1 MYPSGKRQSFVNDKT
16 AIKEL
21 VKGLAKVQAID
32 TASMMAIPY
41 NSTPTV
47 PGLKVTCTFRRP
59 RLPVSPP
66 SSRVYVAQFVPD

>member
-47 PGLKVTCTFRRP
+47 PGLN
-59 RLPVSPP
+59 
-66 SSRVYVAQFVPD
+66 